1 MSRCLAAFLV
11 SSLALSCS
19 GPGELITQGPPISE
33 EEMEP
38 LPGTEPLV
46 QPRIG
51 APCPREGDYLG
62 PVDGETPVE
71 FIDGRTAAP
80 AQLFERALGTFVGPV
95 ELSFAS
101 EVELSEMPQG
111 DLWVQVERPSSSP
124 YWTELL
130 CDHRRLQLTVDVR
143 VLSDDGAID
152 HLFTGMEAVVWL
164 SDADK
169 LTIGLA
175 TDAATGAF
183 SGEPWAI
190 SLTFPEDGLTP
201 NPTIYFT
208 DFGGRRLV
216 QASLT
221 RTSAKFGGAGG
232 AGGGSGN

>member
-19 GPGELITQGPPISE
+19 GPGELISQGPPISE

-95 ELSFAS
+95 ELSFGS
-101 EVELSEMPQG
+101 KIEMSEMPEG
-111 DLWVQVERPSSSP
+111 DLWVQVERSEGSR
-124 YWTELL
+124 YWLERA
-130 CDHRRLQLTVDVR
+130 CEVRRLLLSVDVR
-143 VLSDDGAID
+143 VLSEDGAID
-152 HLFTGMEAVVWL
+152 HLFTGMRAMVWL
-164 SDADK
+164 SDADE

-175 TDAATGAF
+175 DQAMTEAF
-183 SGEPWAI
+183 AGEPWAI
-190 SLTFPEDGLTP
+190 FLAFPEDGLAP
-201 NPTIYFT
+201 NPTIRFS
-208 DFGGRRLV
+208 DFAGRGLI

-221 RTSAKFGGAGG
+221 RTSEEFGGAGG
-232 AGGGSGN
+232 AGGAE